1 MNFWPRTIEKKNQ
14 LSGSCQSSVSDDGG
28 SIAAFSIAAL
38 VFLNYFLKKHFKDVH
53 LKREFFDIFLSV
65 DDLDNRRLF
74 VACGWQ
80 SFAVDR
86 SDTPTTFSFFTG
98 TAVNDSVSIKWLL
111 LKLRWLSFQSRSRF
125 FLFYPLTHIHALHRR
140 WCISSFFYSCRSLS
154 VVSSSCLMVVR
165 KLANWREPRWAWN
178 VDLVTLNAAWWWVG
192 KWLSPPAPA
201 FIYKI
206 ITRYVVWKGKFE
218 QKVFNLIPFE
228 NQKKKNSKKGE
239 KGGEKNISSLKN
251 LLTLQLLRNYWWPA
265 R

>member
-38 VFLNYFLKKHFKDVH
+38 VFLNYFFEKHFKDVH

-86 SDTPTTFSFFTG
+86 SDTPTTFSFFTS

-125 FLFYPLTHIHALHRR
+125 FYSIPSRTFTHYIDVDVLAP
-140 WCISSFFYSCRSLS
+140 FFYSRRSLS
-154 VVSSSCLMVVR
+154 VVSSSCLMAVR
-165 KLANWREPRWAWN
+165 KLANWRDPRWAWN

-206 ITRYVVWKGKFE
+206 ITRYVVWKGNSSKRF
-218 QKVFNLIPFE
+218 LIWFLSRIKRRRTRRRGRKE
-228 NQKKKNSKKGE
+228 GE
-239 KGGEKNISSLKN
+239 KIS
-251 LLTLQLLRNYWWPA
+251 QV
-265 R
+265 